1 VKERPFA
8 HPAQIAYRYVPEAI
22 SQPTFSAPKSRLDS
36 RREIADISVMT
47 EITSTPDKLPAAVEA
62 FVLHWGDLGGQWG
75 VNRSVAQIQAL
86 LILSE
91 RPLTAEEIA
100 EKLGMARSNVSNS
113 IKELLNWKLVMRVP
127 VMGDRRDYYV
137 AETDLWQM
145 ASKVAQGRKERE
157 IDPMVTAIRAAMEH
171 ADDPKISPVVRERL
185 KGMHDF
191 ITTVEGWY
199 SQMIHVPPQQ
209 IMGLIKLGSK
219 VVSLLNFV
227 GRKDNADKGDG

>member
-1 VKERPFA
+1 M
-8 HPAQIAYRYVPEAI
+8 
-22 SQPTFSAPKSRLDS
+22 
-36 RREIADISVMT
+36 ADISVMT

-127 VMGDRRDYYV
+127 VMGDRRDYYI